1 MGFVCVFLSFFF
13 IAGLPGNFPFPAG
26 SAVAAEKGTGLPL
39 PRFVSLRSGEV
50 NLRAGPG
57 VQYPVDWVFTRQ
69 NLPVEIIAEYD
80 TWRKVRD
87 WQGTDGWVH
96 QSMLGSRR
104 TVIITNK
111 TRTLRKSP
119 NPDAPPIAHLEE
131 NVIGLL
137 LKCPD
142 GIAWCQVEVDGY
154 KGWMKRIEFWGI
166 HRNEAIE

>member
-1 MGFVCVFLSFFF
+1 MPLFVIFFGAVLLGYFSF
-13 IAGLPGNFPFPAG
+13 PGG
-26 SAVAAEKGTGLPL
+26 GVAAPAKGTGLPL
-39 PRFVSLRSGEV
+39 PRFVSLRAGEV

-57 VQYPVDWVFTRQ
+57 VQYPVDWVFSRQ

-96 QSMLGSRR
+96 QSMLGGRR
-104 TVIITNK
+104 TVIVTSK
-111 TRTLRKSP
+111 TRILKKSP
-119 NPDAPPIAHLEE
+119 NPDAQPVARLEE
-131 NVIGLL
+131 NVIGTL

-154 KGWMKRIEFWGI
+154 RGWLKRIEFWGTQ
-166 HRNEAIE
+166 RNEVLD